1 MHPIESIFDISVD
14 EGDVVQVSTNHS
26 NSSTVMDLPTLP
38 VLMPILQ
45 GSISLQPAAPIQQK
59 KQVNINELISI
70 DIEEFE
76 HQRPAQPILQS
87 IYAAQPVNPK
97 VEEEDDDEFEFADES
112 PTAVETPKPIME
124 TKNSGTAT
132 LVQPV

>member
-1 MHPIESIFDISVD
+1 
-14 EGDVVQVSTNHS
+14 
-26 NSSTVMDLPTLP
+26 MDLPTLP

-87 IYAAQPVNPK
+87 IHAAQPVNPK
-97 VEEEDDDEFEFADES
+97 VE
-112 PTAVETPKPIME
+112 
-124 TKNSGTAT
+124 
-132 LVQPV
+132 